1 MITNKKIDIN
11 SYLLKKRMYYQKSI
25 SPLFL
30 EYYDNITEF
39 VDILFVKEDF
49 KIDSFYNIRSLRML
63 QVIFRLNKEMYESNL
78 LDFNLSSIKELLI
91 LDNIILIFD
100 NIKNNNFKFCNVTL
114 SKIIS
119 KKLQNDIEE
128 LLKILP
134 GFIVNSSIP
143 MTTYEQWGWQQM
155 ICMKILKKIN
165 QFELC
170 NMKFK
175 TNILLNMPNNFTEKT
190 INFLINEK
198 KSEINIITLYLYLE
212 DEEIEDVTKEYC
224 LNLIGEN
231 E

>member
-1 MITNKKIDIN
+1 
-11 SYLLKKRMYYQKSI
+11 MYYQKSI

-91 LDNIILIFD
+91 LDNIILILD

-134 GFIVNSSIP
+134 GFVVNSSIS
-143 MTTYEQWGWQQM
+143 MITYEQWGWQQM

-170 NMKFK
+170 NIKFK

-190 INFLINEK
+190 INLLINEK

-212 DEEIEDVTKEYC
+212 DEEIENITTEYC
-224 LNLIGEN
+224 LYLIGKN